1 MNAFHGIALHPDTA
15 AFLARPQRMLI
26 GGEWVEAV
34 SGATLPVVDP
44 ASGEVFC
51 RVPAGESADI
61 DRAVAAARRAFE
73 SGDWPRARPVD
84 RERLLLKL
92 ADLLEAHAQE
102 FAELEAI
109 DNGKPVTIARH
120 VDVALAVDFVRY
132 MAGWATKLDGS
143 TMELSVPLVR
153 DREFFGFTRREP
165 VGVVGAI
172 IPWNFPLLMAVWKVA
187 PALAAGCTMILK
199 PAEDTPL
206 TALRLGELAQQA
218 GYPAG
223 VLNVVI
229 GLGHTAGAALASHPG
244 IEKVAFTGSTE
255 VGKLVGKAAM
265 ENMTRVSLELG
276 GKSPVIVLDDV
287 DPAVAAAGAA
297 QAIFFNQGQVC
308 TAGSRLY
315 VHRSRFDAVVDH
327 LAEIAS
333 GMKMGPGIDP
343 ATQIGPLVSK
353 VQQTRVLDYVQ
364 SGFAEGARAPATQI
378 GPLVSKVQ
386 QTRVLD
392 YVQSGFAE
400 GARAAAGG
408 AAGEGPGCF
417 VRPTVLVDVHE
428 DMRVVREEIFGPVVV
443 AQAFDDLD
451 DIARRANDTPYG
463 LAASIWSND
472 LSRVHRLIPKIK
484 AGTVWVNCHNIIENV
499 MPFGGFKQS
508 GIGREAGR
516 AALELYTES
525 KSVIMML

>member
-1 MNAFHGIALHPDTA
+1 MFVGLTDLKVRLGVTGSGSDAPLTA
-15 AFLARPQRMLI
+15 ALTAADAAVRACLNFSPEGWTGTEFVSGTDTPRLSLARPNVTAVYRVCVAAGWGD
-26 GGEWVEAV
+26 GGYAPGAFDAAADLTDGTDYALDGDLLVRLRGAVWPAGRRVRPGSLAAEPGGAGGNVLVRYSAELMAARLGIYELVVEA
-34 SGATLPVVDP
+34 L
-44 ASGEVFC
+44 
-51 RVPAGESADI
+51 
-61 DRAVAAARRAFE
+61 
-73 SGDWPRARPVD
+73 
-84 RERLLLKL
+84 
-92 ADLLEAHAQE
+92 H
-102 FAELEAI
+102 
-109 DNGKPVTIARH
+109 
-120 VDVALAVDFVRY
+120 
-132 MAGWATKLDGS
+132 
-143 TMELSVPLVR
+143 VR
-153 DREFFGFTRREP
+153 DNPF
-165 VGVVGAI
+165 
-172 IPWNFPLLMAVWKVA
+172 
-187 PALAAGCTMILK
+187 
-199 PAEDTPL
+199 
-206 TALRLGELAQQA
+206 
-218 GYPAG
+218 
-223 VLNVVI
+223 
-229 GLGHTAGAALASHPG
+229 
-244 IEKVAFTGSTE
+244 
-255 VGKLVGKAAM
+255 
-265 ENMTRVSLELG
+265 
-276 GKSPVIVLDDV
+276 
-287 DPAVAAAGAA
+287 AAGAA

-333 GMKMGPGIDP
+333 GMKMGPGID
-343 ATQIGPLVSK
+343 
-353 VQQTRVLDYVQ
+353 
-364 SGFAEGARAPATQI
+364 PATQI

>member
-1 MNAFHGIALHPDTA
+1 MNRFHGIELNPATA
-15 AFLARPQRMLI
+15 AFLAAPRKMLI
-26 GGEWVEAV
+26 GGEWVEAL
-34 SGATLPVVDP
+34 SGTTLPVIDP
-44 ASGEVFC
+44 ASGEAFC
-51 RVPAGESADI
+51 HVPAGESADI
-61 DRAVAAARRAFE
+61 ERAVQAARRAFE
-73 SGDWPRARPVD
+73 SGEWPRHRPVD
-84 RERLLLKL
+84 RERLLLRL
-92 ADLLEAHAQE
+92 ADLLEANAQE
-102 FAELEAI
+102 FAELEAL
-109 DNGKPVTIARH
+109 DNGKPVTMARH
-120 VDVALAVDFVRY
+120 VDVALSVDFIRY
-132 MAGWATKLDGS
+132 MAGWATKLEGA
-143 TMELSVPLVR
+143 TMELSAPLVR

-206 TALRLGELAQQA
+206 TALRLGELAVEA

-223 VLNVVI
+223 VLNVVT

-244 IEKVAFTGSTE
+244 INKVAFTGSTE

-315 VHRSRFDAVVDH
+315 VHRSRFDAVVEQ
-327 LAEIAS
+327 LAGIAD
-333 GMKMGPGIDP
+333 GMKIGPGIDP
-343 ATQIGPLVSK
+343 STQIGPLVSK
-353 VQQTRVLDYVQ
+353 VQQNRVLDYVR
-364 SGFAEGARAPATQI
+364 SG
-378 GPLVSKVQ
+378 LS
-386 QTRVLD
+386 
-392 YVQSGFAE
+392 E

-408 AAGEGPGCF
+408 AGGDGPGCF
-417 VRPTVLVDVHE
+417 VKPTVLVDVRE

-443 AQAFDDLD
+443 AQPFDDLD

-472 LSRVHRLIPKIK
+472 LARVHRLIPRIQ
-484 AGTVWVNCHNIIENV
+484 AGTVWVNCHNIIESV

-516 AALELYTES
+516 SALELYTEP